1 MLTYGLTYTNI
12 LSLQHSLLFNNFNLH
27 VNIKYAMSSYVLVK
41 ITLVT
46 PYLSCITVA
55 VVDTGVVTLVQ
66 PL

>member
-1 MLTYGLTYTNI
+1 MGWPTKYIISAALV
-12 LSLQHSLLFNNFNLH
+12 SLLFNNLSLH
-27 VNIKYAMSSYVLVK
+27 VNIKYAMSYVLVK
-41 ITLVT
+41 TTLVT